1 MRTFRFRLEAALD
14 LRRRQDAD
22 AQRARSV
29 ALLTLQAAEAD
40 MRAGE
45 ASLNEAMARAHE
57 EQSRGCDGVTLA
69 WHRNWIARWRIV
81 TSERR
86 SVVVER
92 QAALQAADAKARE
105 ARRRFKSLDRLRER
119 AWDAYAAECQRI
131 EQQEMDAFGVMRHAF
146 RSRTD
151 PREEGGDADRHQRE
165 ESGGN

>member
-1 MRTFRFRLEAALD
+1 MRPFRFRLEVALD
-14 LRRRQDAD
+14 LRRREDAD

-29 ALLTLQAAEAD
+29 AFLTLQAAEAD
-40 MRAGE
+40 MRA
-45 ASLNEAMARAHE
+45 ADTSLHDAMTRAAE
-57 EQSRGCDGVTLA
+57 EQTRGSDGTALA

-119 AWDAYAAECQRI
+119 AWDAYVAERRRI
-131 EQQEMDAFGVMRHAF
+131 EQQDMDAFGVMRHVF
-146 RSRTD
+146 RTRMD
-151 PREEGGDADRHQRE
+151 PREDGVDDRHRRE
-165 ESGGN
+165 EPSGK